1 MVRAKFFA
9 RTALAL
15 TLSLGVAAGGFG
27 AAEAKD
33 KKKAEAAKGPQ
44 QKLGEKFLK
53 VAKPAM
59 ESLQASIK
67 RPEMM
72 AQREKVLAAEK
83 AARDAK
89 AGAAKDTAVAKLNAE
104 RATLQGM
111 LTTEKGLIDAMVAAA
126 VEPDEKL
133 VAGQLLNQYGAISL
147 DRTAQTNGLQMQIAS
162 GKLAGEAMGQA
173 HFQLGMLASQAGNFK
188 AAQTEMKAA
197 IAAGYTKEEAE
208 FQLSKAFMNDGQLP
222 LGLKYLHD
230 ATVRNGVATPEYWID
245 DGVVQA
251 FNNKLM
257 PETNMLA
264 VDLVT
269 YYPSPQNWD
278 RAFFTI
284 TSVNKY
290 KSSDKIDLLRLRDRT
305 GNMVQPDDY
314 LDYMVYATSARLPAE
329 VLSVIDKGIKSG
341 KITLAT
347 DVATDVGMSTVAK
360 VQAAAQAK
368 MAEDNRLLTV
378 QEADALGPKGTA
390 VVALSAGD
398 AFLSHGMAVKAEA
411 MYRLA
416 MTKPGVDASRANLR
430 LGIVL
435 YDRGKYADA
444 IAAFA
449 KVTDARAPI
458 AQLWT
463 VQAKQKLA
471 GK

>member
-15 TLSLGVAAGGFG
+15 TLSMGVAVGGFS

-33 KKKAEAAKGPQ
+33 KKKEEAAKGPQ

-53 VAKPAM
+53 AAKPAM
-59 ESLQASIK
+59 DALQAAIK
-67 RPEMM
+67 RPELM
-72 AQREKVLAAEK
+72 AQRDKVLAAEK
-83 AARDAK
+83 AVRDAK
-89 AGAAKDTAVAKLNAE
+89 AGAAKAPAATKLSAE
-104 RATLQGM
+104 RAALQGM
-111 LTTEKGLIDAMVAAA
+111 LPTEKGLIDAMVAAA
-126 VEPDEKL
+126 VAPDEKL
-133 VAGQLLNQYGAISL
+133 VAGQLLNQYGAIAL
-147 DRTAQTNGLQMQIAS
+147 DRGAQASGLQMQIDS
-162 GKLAGEAMGQA
+162 GKLVGEALGQA
-173 HFQLGMLASQAGNFK
+173 HFQLGSLASQAGNFK
-188 AAQTEMKAA
+188 TAQAEMKAA
-197 IAAGYTKEEAE
+197 IAAGYTKDEAE
-208 FQLSKAFMNDGQLP
+208 FQLSKAFMDDGQLP

-230 ATVRNGVATPEYWID
+230 ATVRNGAATPEFWID
-245 DGVVQA
+245 NGVVQA
-251 FNNKLM
+251 FNRKLL

-264 VDLVT
+264 LDLVT
-269 YYPSPQNWD
+269 FYPTPQNWD

-284 TSVNKY
+284 TSINKY

-314 LDYMVYATSARLPAE
+314 LDYMVYATSGRLPAE
-329 VLSVIDKGIKSG
+329 VLSVIDKGVKSG

-347 DVATDVGMSTVAK
+347 DVATDVGMSTVGK
-360 VQAAAQAK
+360 VQAMARAK
-368 MAEDNRLLTV
+368 MAEDTKLLSV
-378 QEADALGPKGTA
+378 QESDALGPKGTA
-390 VVALSAGD
+390 VVAISAGD
-398 AFLSHGMAVKAEA
+398 AFLSHGMSAKAEA

-416 MTKPGVDASRANLR
+416 LTKPGVDASRANLR

-435 YDRGKYADA
+435 YDQGKYADA
-444 IAAFA
+444 IAEFA